1 MNIVHLTAS
10 TFFGGP
16 ERQMLGLASGL
27 PQEEESLFLSFAEG
41 GRCRAFLAAARKEGF
56 RADALKHDTPYF
68 RSAIREITAYLQEHQ
83 ARVLFCHGYK
93 SNLLGRRAARRAGI
107 PVVAVS
113 RGWTGETWRV
123 RLYEALD
130 RMCLRWMDCVVCVS
144 EAQAARVRQAGVKAE
159 KVRVIPNA
167 VDPERFT
174 DADPSCQRKL
184 LRYFRSPPSHIV
196 GAAGRL
202 SPEKG
207 FGILIDAAAEV
218 VRQEPAVGFVIF
230 GDGPCREAL
239 TQQLRQ
245 AGLASSV
252 VLAGFRTDL
261 DRFLPHFDQFVL
273 PSFTEGMPNVILEA
287 FAASVPVVATA
298 VGGTPELVEDGQTG
312 FLVPPGDA
320 VALAGRIL
328 EGVRSPERLRDLA
341 LAGRE
346 RVLER
351 HTFSAQ
357 AEDYLTLLDEL
368 AAPEER
374 APASETEEPLPQPDV
389 VLPAVAEE
397 AAETPPAALTA
408 ADNAAEMADHADNT
422 RAST

>member
-16 ERQMLGLASGL
+16 ERQMLGLASNL
-27 PQEEESLFLSFAEG
+27 PQEEESHFLSFAEG

-56 RADALKHDTPYF
+56 RAEALKHDTPYF
-68 RSAIREITAYLQEHQ
+68 RSAIREITASLQEHQ

-123 RLYEALD
+123 RFYEALD
-130 RMCLRWMDCVVCVS
+130 RLCLRWMDRVVCVS
-144 EAQAARVRQAGVKAE
+144 EAQAAKVQRAGVKAE
-159 KVRVIPNA
+159 KVQVIPNA
-167 VDPERFT
+167 VDPERFAE
-174 DADPSCQRKL
+174 ADPACARKL
-184 LRYFRSPPSHIV
+184 QRYFRRPPSHIV

-207 FGILIDAAAEV
+207 FNILIDAAAEV
-218 VRQEPAVGFVIF
+218 VRQEPEVGFVIF
-230 GDGPCREAL
+230 GEGPCREAL
-239 TQQLRQ
+239 VRQIRQ
-245 AGLASSV
+245 ADLAGSV
-252 VLAGFRTDL
+252 ALAGFRTDL
-261 DRFLPHFDQFVL
+261 DRFLSHFDLFVL

-287 FAASVPVVATA
+287 FAASVPVVATDA
-298 VGGTPELVEDGQTG
+298 GGTSELVEDGRTG

-328 EGVRSPERLRDLA
+328 EGVRSPDRLRDLA

-357 AEDYLTLLDEL
+357 AEDYLALVDEL
-368 AAPEER
+368 VAPEER
-374 APASETEEPLPQPDV
+374 APASEAQDPLPEPDV
-389 VLPAVAEE
+389 VLPAVVEEE
-397 AAETPPAALTA
+397 AEVAT
-408 ADNAAEMADHADNT
+408 AEMTEHPDQSE
-422 RAST
+422 AST